1 MMKSILYCT
10 LLVHENPEPMKKV
23 GDGNN
28 VTLRRNGRP
37 DYTVWTELAKEMQES
52 IPSHDQSALSN
63 LIKIA

>member
-28 VTLRRNGRP
+28 VTSRRNGRP
-37 DYTVWTELAKEMQES
+37 DTVWTESAKDMQES

-63 LIKIA
+63 LIKIS